1 MDREKINKRLGSYI
15 NKYKDKS
22 IPKRKV
28 MAYMLKE
35 HNIMATGIA
44 DVMSLKKPVDDLDD
58 MTAACLLLAFIE
70 NAGEKVDAKNYL
82 SDEELNECRGW
93 KVSLKEKI
101 NFPLEFRAVKV
112 AGDQWI
118 GSTTLKELM
127 KIKSLITYDTE
138 AQRPMT
144 RQVIHGEEKYE
155 ITLNASA
162 VEKIRESMENETY
175 IPNAITL
182 NIPIDSP
189 TGAFS
194 YDNEECVLSFTKS
207 FTKFNILDG
216 YHRYVAMELIH
227 ATNPDFDMPM
237 EIRFTNFELA
247 REQQFIYQ
255 EDQKTKMK
263 KLNSNSF
270 NQESVG
276 TKITSMIAS
285 GGGHELSG
293 VIKRNNGIIDFR
305 IFANGINGIFVKSQ
319 SISNATIINLTS
331 EIKEKTKT
339 IVLQD
344 PTILDKKWSWKFTYA
359 LLVCVYKND
368 TDLSHIRRLSN
379 EYEKSWKDKIGGNE
393 DANKRRLTKAIEIYD
408 EIF

>member
-1 MDREKINKRLGSYI
+1 
-15 NKYKDKS
+15 
-22 IPKRKV
+22 
-28 MAYMLKE
+28 
-35 HNIMATGIA
+35 
-44 DVMSLKKPVDDLDD
+44 
-58 MTAACLLLAFIE
+58 
-70 NAGEKVDAKNYL
+70 
-82 SDEELNECRGW
+82 
-93 KVSLKEKI
+93 
-101 NFPLEFRAVKV
+101 
-112 AGDQWI
+112 
-118 GSTTLKELM
+118 
-127 KIKSLITYDTE
+127 
-138 AQRPMT
+138 
-144 RQVIHGEEKYE
+144 
-155 ITLNASA
+155 
-162 VEKIRESMENETY
+162 
-175 IPNAITL
+175 
-182 NIPIDSP
+182 
-189 TGAFS
+189 
-194 YDNEECVLSFTKS
+194 
-207 FTKFNILDG
+207 
-216 YHRYVAMELIH
+216 
-227 ATNPDFDMPM
+227 
-237 EIRFTNFELA
+237 
-247 REQQFIYQ
+247 
-255 EDQKTKMK
+255 MK

-293 VIKRNNGIIDFR
+293 VIKRNNGIIDFS